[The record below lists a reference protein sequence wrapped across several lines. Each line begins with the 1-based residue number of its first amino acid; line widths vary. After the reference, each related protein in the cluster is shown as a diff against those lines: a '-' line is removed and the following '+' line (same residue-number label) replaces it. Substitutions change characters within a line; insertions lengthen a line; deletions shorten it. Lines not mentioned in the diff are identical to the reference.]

1 MTELHPDQIIQA
13 LNRKKTGPL
22 VLLESQLR
30 GHPGSKNSLL
40 AAMPVTE
47 LIAYGDQ
54 IIIRNGSKEQQIT
67 GNPWEYLDQLQNESD
82 DWLFGYLGYDL
93 KNHLEALGS
102 ENKDLTGSPDL
113 YMMIPGLV
121 IEWSLD
127 KMMVL
132 KGNLPSVDV
141 DTLQSNPSVLRNLKP
156 LNNCDEYIKTIEK
169 AQDLITEGEFYEIN
183 LTHPMQAGFDG
194 DPYQLYRAM
203 REKGPVPFGAYIQC
217 EDITIC
223 SASPERFIK
232 KSGSRVF
239 SQPIKGTSPRSNDP
253 AQDMKHKEELYSEK
267 NRAENLMIVDLV
279 RHDLSA
285 IALPGTVK
293 VPELYEIHSFDTV
306 HQLISTIEAEA
317 DARYRSVEIIKAC
330 FPPGSMTGAPKI
342 RVMKAIDEL
351 ETYKRGVYSGAIGYI
366 RPDGDFDFN
375 VVIRSAIIR
384 DNNLIYPVGG
394 AITGDSDPAAEW
406 EETMV
411 KTRALIEA
419 SLEK

>member
-1 MTELHPDQIIQA
+1 MSEFHPDQIIQA
-13 LNRKKTGPL
+13 LNREKTDPL
-22 VLLESQLR
+22 VLLESQLK

-47 LIAYGDQ
+47 LIAYGDE
-54 IIIRNGSKEQQIT
+54 IIIRNGSKEQRFT
-67 GNPWEYLDQLQNESD
+67 GNAWEYLDRLQRESG

-93 KNHLEALGS
+93 KNHLEKLSS
-102 ENKDLTGSPDL
+102 ENKDFSGSPDL
-113 YMMIPGLV
+113 YMMVPALV
-121 IEWSLD
+121 IEWSMG

-132 KGNLPSVDV
+132 KGKLPPVDQNPV
-141 DTLQSNPSVLRNLKP
+141 KASNSALHDLHP
-156 LNNCDEYIKTIEK
+156 LCNRDEYIKTIEK
-169 AQDLITEGEFYEIN
+169 AQAMITEGEFYEIN
-183 LTHPMQAGFDG
+183 LTHPMLARFEG
-194 DPYQLYRAM
+194 DPFHLYRAM

-217 EDITIC
+217 ENLTVC
-223 SASPERFIK
+223 SASPERFLK
-232 KSGSRVF
+232 KSGNRVF
-239 SQPIKGTSPRSNDP
+239 SQPIKGTSPRSSDP
-253 AQDMKHKEELYSEK
+253 AEDMKHKEELYSEK

-317 DARYRSVEIIKAC
+317 DARYRSVEIIQSC

-342 RVMKAIDEL
+342 RVMKTIDEL
-351 ETYKRGVYSGAIGYI
+351 ETYRRGVYSGAIGYI

-384 DNNLIYPVGG
+384 DGNLIYPVGG
-394 AITGDSDPAAEW
+394 AITGDSDPSEEW

-411 KTRALIEA
+411 KTRALV
-419 SLEK
+419 

>member
-1 MTELHPDQIIQA
+1 
-13 LNRKKTGPL
+13 
-22 VLLESQLR
+22 
-30 GHPGSKNSLL
+30 
-40 AAMPVTE
+40 MPVTE

-54 IIIRNGSKEQQIT
+54 IIIRNGSKEQHIT
-67 GNPWEYLDQLQNESD
+67 GNPWEYLDRLQSESG

-93 KNHLEALGS
+93 KNHLEALRS
-102 ENKDLTGSPDL
+102 ENEDLTGSPDL
-113 YMMIPGLV
+113 YMMVPGLV

-132 KGNLPSVDV
+132 KGKLPAMDV
-141 DTLQSNPSVLRNLKP
+141 ETPDSKNSDLHDLKP
-156 LNNCDEYIKTIEK
+156 LGSRDEYIQTIQK
-169 AQDLITEGEFYEIN
+169 AQEMITEGEFYEIN
-183 LTHPMQAGFDG
+183 LTHPMQARFTGK
-194 DPYQLYRAM
+194 PHHLYRAM

-217 EDITIC
+217 ENITIC
-223 SASPERFIK
+223 SASPERFLK
-232 KSGSRVF
+232 KSGGRVF

-394 AITGDSDPAAEW
+394 AITGDSDPQAEW
-406 EETMV
+406 EETMI
-411 KTRALIEA
+411 KTRALN
-419 SLEK
+419 